1 MLVHV
6 RDADGARRAE
16 EGGAKGIVVR
26 SGEMDLRVHTHL
38 PLLAYGPAPEE
49 AADTDAVVL
58 TVDDPAALRAFAER
72 CEELGLEYVVRVR
85 DDEELEHVRDV
96 TVWLS
101 SRIGDPVDQP
111 ATVALEVRLDS
122 GVELEDLAP
131 SMTRIVKREL
141 ARMPDFCDE
150 LASGVYEV
158 C

>member
-58 TVDDPAALRAFAER
+58 TVADTGVGFSSSSGSG
-72 CEELGLEYVVRVR
+72 LGLANVSAR
-85 DDEELEHVRDV
+85 LAAQF
-96 TVWLS
+96 
-101 SRIGDPVDQP
+101 GDTASLVLGNNDLGG
-111 ATVALEVRLDS
+111 ATATIALPLTHAAVLR
-122 GVELEDLAP
+122 
-131 SMTRIVKREL
+131 
-141 ARMPDFCDE
+141 
-150 LASGVYEV
+150 
-158 C
+158 